1 MNEDTVLDKNIKW
14 LFKNSYSDIL
24 HLIILM
30 KMSVNQG
37 FLKLLISNT
46 HHPFFNVYATSHNK
60 QTNSVSEITGL
71 VKKHIYIIS
80 FSMPSWKASM
90 LIHLNK
96 LYYMTKRNSAV
107 NWIYLNKYGFL

>member
-1 MNEDTVLDKNIKW
+1 MNEDIVLDKNIKW

-71 VKKHIYIIS
+71 VKKTHLYYIS
-80 FSMPSWKASM
+80 FNALLES
-90 LIHLNK
+90 IHINTFKQTLLHDKEKFSGELN
-96 LYYMTKRNSAV
+96 LSE
-107 NWIYLNKYGFL
+107 